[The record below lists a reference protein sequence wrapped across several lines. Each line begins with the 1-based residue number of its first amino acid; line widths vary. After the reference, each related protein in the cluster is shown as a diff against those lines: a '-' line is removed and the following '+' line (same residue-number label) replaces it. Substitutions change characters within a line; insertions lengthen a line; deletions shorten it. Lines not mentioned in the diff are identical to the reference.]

1 MMNQKEEHKCFRV
14 GLAGCGNIA
23 PMHTQALAALPQ
35 VRLVGL
41 ADPDREASQ
50 KLKSTIAAEDAPECY
65 DSLADLLAAAKP
77 DVVHICTPHVE
88 HVPLAVLA
96 LKHGC
101 HVLME
106 KPPAIDLN
114 GLSELSQAVA
124 ASGRSL
130 GICFQN
136 RFNAASQQARTLL
149 QSGLAGRVLAARGFV
164 TWNRDDAY
172 YRQADWRGKWASE
185 GGGVMINQAI
195 HTLDLLIW
203 LAGRPTQV
211 EGHIANR
218 HLQQTIEVED
228 TAEFL
233 MTLENG
239 AKALFYATT
248 AYSSDEPVFLEI
260 RCEQFRIRL
269 EGDQLVLF
277 NAEGELL
284 TEEQQGRLLRL
295 AADRVDE
302 LRRTHPD
309 TFPAD
314 PYQSKADNLAASGK
328 SCWGQGHSR
337 LIGAFYQSLEEGRSF
352 PVSLNEGS
360 QALRVLLAVYESH
373 RRGTPVILN

>member
-1 MMNQKEEHKCFRV
+1 MTNQKEDLKQYRV

-23 PMHTQALAALPQ
+23 PMHTQALTAMPQ
-35 VRLVGL
+35 VRLIGL
-41 ADPDREASQ
+41 ADPDREAALR
-50 KLKSTIAAEDAPECY
+50 LKNTIATGDAPVCY
-65 DSLADLLAAAKP
+65 DTLAELLAAEKP

-96 LKHGC
+96 LQQGC

-106 KPPAIDLN
+106 KPPAIDLKSLN
-114 GLSELSQAVA
+114 ELAQAAA
-124 ASGRSL
+124 ASGRAL

-136 RFNAASQQARTLL
+136 RYNSSSQQARVLL
-149 QSGLAGRVLAARGFV
+149 QSGLAGRILAARGFV
-164 TWNRDDAY
+164 TWDRDAAY
-172 YRQADWRGKWASE
+172 YGQAEWRGKWASE

-203 LAGRPTQV
+203 LAGRPMQV

-269 EGDQLVLF
+269 EGDQLILF

-284 TEEQQGRLLRL
+284 TDEQQNRLLRL
-295 AADRVDE
+295 AADQVDE
-302 LRRTHPD
+302 GRRTRPD
-309 TFPAD
+309 IFPAD
-314 PYQSKADNLAASGK
+314 LYQSKTGNPATSGK

-337 LIGAFYQSLEEGRSF
+337 LIGAFYQSLAEERPF
-352 PVSLNEGS
+352 PINIDEGS
-360 QALRVLLAVYESH
+360 RALRVLLAVYESS
-373 RRGTPVILN
+373 RSGAPVILN